1 MPTFHERL
9 APTLGFWALAP
20 GAGVFAGAALLPVD
34 TTLASVAAVMTTLAV
49 AVALWRGTG
58 VVEVTETVVM
68 AGRARLPLAVV
79 GGVEQLDPGLART
92 ALGTG
97 LDARAYVFT
106 RPWIRT
112 AVRIRVTD
120 PLDPTPYWLVST
132 RRPGALAAALATGR
146 GGAQPAHSEQTS

>member
-9 APTLGFWALAP
+9 VPTAGFWALAP

-34 TTLASVAAVMTTLAV
+34 AILAMIAAVVATLAV
-49 AVALWRGTG
+49 VIGLWRGAA
-58 VVEVTETVVM
+58 VVEVTETVVS

-79 GGVEQLDPGLART
+79 GGVEQLDAGLART
-92 ALGTG
+92 ALGTD
-97 LDARAYVFT
+97 LDARAYVLT

-112 AVRIRVTD
+112 AVRIHVTD
-120 PLDPTPYWLVST
+120 PADPTPYWLVST
-132 RRPGALAAALATGR
+132 RRPGALAAALGAGR